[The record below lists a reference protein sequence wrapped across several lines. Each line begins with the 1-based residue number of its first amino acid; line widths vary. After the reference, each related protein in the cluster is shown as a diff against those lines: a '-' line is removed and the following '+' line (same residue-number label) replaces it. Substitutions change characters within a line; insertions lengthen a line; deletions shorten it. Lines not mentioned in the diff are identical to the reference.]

1 MNKINKR
8 LQEIK
13 KVRETEEPQDKHTNT
28 VPKTRYRPSK
38 KGTPVGRSSR
48 DQDDQTPDKGSEPS
62 RDQGQAGGD
71 PPDDPGGSDDDGSD
85 DGDDSDDDEE
95 RDDEEDTE
103 KEEKEETMSEVS
115 DESEISGGIYDIRGR
130 RVDMEEIIEDWQN
143 REKDRKPVKIIRG
156 PRGHRGPRGRQGPKG
171 RKGKVGPTGSFLDSG
186 ISGIGTTLDTSGL
199 ENSFKQLGDSMN
211 NVWQV
216 QRTLNTS
223 MRDHIQLT
231 ARAQKQ
237 NAEAL
242 ERLNQSTRQR
252 DHDHMFM
259 AIEPHDGTDPKKFE
273 PWIEQIEI
281 ACRISN
287 RDPRVVVLAKSIG
300 AVTEVVRSMKPGLTW
315 VESKSELK
323 RCFSENK
330 TRVHAAALFDN
341 LRKQEDNENLR
352 SYIHKY
358 SKLHREATGISCEE
372 EFDTQKKLHFLS
384 RLRNS
389 NISVKISQSAEFEKF
404 DKYSLTDCMEKA
416 LPLESRLQI
425 REMVTQA
432 REAVDAKTPEVMEV
446 DAKTI
451 EKEEEVNTIPE
462 DKPINRSKATSICFK
477 CGDYG
482 HYGKECTAEDKDLEE
497 FANKIVGRIEH
508 TFQAYTPIT
517 LQYMN
522 DIVTKAAKLDQ
533 SRRIAKT
540 KARLL
545 QGLLN
550 QRGGTKGV
558 PKTSPNR
565 GRGRGAQ
572 GHPPAGQ
579 QVLTPGPPAGRGRGR
594 GGANF
599 VAKKQRQP
607 TPPPPQLTPLTPS
620 TPPIPIEPQPTKA
633 QKVEPNPFLNNTS
646 HLPEIH
652 EVNEE
657 EMDEELES
665 LTLKQLEELQ
675 NTLDQELD
683 DPQDDQYDN
692 IEDQ

>member
-1 MNKINKR
+1 MANR
-8 LQEIK
+8 
-13 KVRETEEPQDKHTNT
+13 
-28 VPKTRYRPSK
+28 
-38 KGTPVGRSSR
+38 
-48 DQDDQTPDKGSEPS
+48 
-62 RDQGQAGGD
+62 
-71 PPDDPGGSDDDGSD
+71 
-85 DGDDSDDDEE
+85 E
-95 RDDEEDTE
+95 RD
-103 KEEKEETMSEVS
+103 
-115 DESEISGGIYDIRGR
+115 
-130 RVDMEEIIEDWQN
+130 
-143 REKDRKPVKIIRG
+143 RKSIKIIRG

-171 RKGKVGPTGSFLDSG
+171 HRGKVGPAGSFIDSAVTG
-186 ISGIGTTLDTSGL
+186 MGTTLDTSGL
-199 ENSFKQLGDSMN
+199 ESSFRQLGDSMKD
-211 NVWQV
+211 VWQV
-216 QRTLNTS
+216 QKTLNTS

-259 AIEPHDGTDPKKFE
+259 AIEPYDGTDPKKFE

-287 RDPRVVVLAKSIG
+287 RDPRIVVLAKSIG
-300 AVTEVVRSMKPGLTW
+300 AVTEVVRSMRQGLSW
-315 VESKSELK
+315 IEFKNELK

-389 NISVKISQSAEFEKF
+389 NISVKISQSAEFERF
-404 DKYSLTDCMEKA
+404 DRYSLTDCMEKA
-416 LPLESRLQI
+416 LLLESRLQI

-446 DAKTI
+446 DAKII
-451 EKEEEVNTIPE
+451 EKEEEINTIPE

-482 HYGKECTAEDKDLEE
+482 HYGKECTVEDKDLEE

-550 QRGGTKGV
+550 QRGGAKGV
-558 PKTSPNR
+558 PKTPSNR
-565 GRGRGAQ
+565 GRGRGTQ
-572 GHPPAGQ
+572 GQPPAAQ
-579 QVLTPGPPAGRGRGR
+579 QVQTQGPPAGRGRGR

-599 VAKKQRQP
+599 VAKRQRQ
-607 TPPPPQLTPLTPS
+607 LLRLLH
-620 TPPIPIEPQPTKA
+620 
-633 QKVEPNPFLNNTS
+633 NWF
-646 HLPEIH
+646 H
-652 EVNEE
+652 
-657 EMDEELES
+657 
-665 LTLKQLEELQ
+665 
-675 NTLDQELD
+675 
-683 DPQDDQYDN
+683 
-692 IEDQ
+692 

>member
-1 MNKINKR
+1 MM
-8 LQEIK
+8 
-13 KVRETEEPQDKHTNT
+13 
-28 VPKTRYRPSK
+28 
-38 KGTPVGRSSR
+38 
-48 DQDDQTPDKGSEPS
+48 
-62 RDQGQAGGD
+62 GQ
-71 PPDDPGGSDDDGSD
+71 
-85 DGDDSDDDEE
+85 
-95 RDDEEDTE
+95 
-103 KEEKEETMSEVS
+103 
-115 DESEISGGIYDIRGR
+115 I
-130 RVDMEEIIEDWQN
+130 
-143 REKDRKPVKIIRG
+143 
-156 PRGHRGPRGRQGPKG
+156 
-171 RKGKVGPTGSFLDSG
+171 L
-186 ISGIGTTLDTSGL
+186 
-199 ENSFKQLGDSMN
+199 
-211 NVWQV
+211 
-216 QRTLNTS
+216 
-223 MRDHIQLT
+223 
-231 ARAQKQ
+231 
-237 NAEAL
+237 
-242 ERLNQSTRQR
+242 
-252 DHDHMFM
+252 
-259 AIEPHDGTDPKKFE
+259 KKFE

-315 VESKSELK
+315 VEFKSELK

-389 NISVKISQSAEFEKF
+389 NILVKISQSAEFEKF

-416 LPLESRLQI
+416 LLLESRLQI

-451 EKEEEVNTIPE
+451 EREEEVNTIPE

-533 SRRIAKT
+533 SRRITKT

-550 QRGGTKGV
+550 QRGGAKGD
-558 PKTSPNR
+558 PKTPSNR

-572 GHPPAGQ
+572 GQPPAGQ
-579 QVLTPGPPAGRGRGR
+579 QVPAQGPPAGRGRGR

-599 VAKKQRQP
+599 VAKRQRQP

-620 TPPIPIEPQPTKA
+620 APPIPIEPQPTKSL
-633 QKVEPNPFLNNTS
+633 KVEPNPFLNNTS
-646 HLPEIH
+646 HLPDIH

-657 EMDEELES
+657 EIDEELES

-675 NTLDQELD
+675 NTIDQELD
-683 DPQDDQYDN
+683 DPQDEQYDN
-692 IEDQ
+692 TEDQ

>member
-1 MNKINKR
+1 
-8 LQEIK
+8 
-13 KVRETEEPQDKHTNT
+13 
-28 VPKTRYRPSK
+28 
-38 KGTPVGRSSR
+38 
-48 DQDDQTPDKGSEPS
+48 
-62 RDQGQAGGD
+62 
-71 PPDDPGGSDDDGSD
+71 
-85 DGDDSDDDEE
+85 
-95 RDDEEDTE
+95 
-103 KEEKEETMSEVS
+103 
-115 DESEISGGIYDIRGR
+115 
-130 RVDMEEIIEDWQN
+130 
-143 REKDRKPVKIIRG
+143 
-156 PRGHRGPRGRQGPKG
+156 
-171 RKGKVGPTGSFLDSG
+171 
-186 ISGIGTTLDTSGL
+186 
-199 ENSFKQLGDSMN
+199 
-211 NVWQV
+211 
-216 QRTLNTS
+216 

-259 AIEPHDGTDPKKFE
+259 AIEPYDGTDPKKFE

-287 RDPRVVVLAKSIG
+287 RDPRIVVLAKSIG
-300 AVTEVVRSMKPGLTW
+300 AVTEVVRSMKLGLSW
-315 VESKSELK
+315 VEFKNELK

-352 SYIHKY
+352 NYMHKY

-416 LPLESRLQI
+416 LLLESRLQI

-446 DAKTI
+446 DIKII
-451 EKEEEVNTIPE
+451 EKEEEINTIPE

-482 HYGKECTAEDKDLEE
+482 HYGKECTVEDKDLEE

-522 DIVTKAAKLDQ
+522 DIVTKAAKIDQ

-550 QRGGTKGV
+550 QRGGTRGV
-558 PKTSPNR
+558 PKVPLNR
-565 GRGRGAQ
+565 GRGRGTQ
-572 GHPPAGQ
+572 GQSPAGQ
-579 QVLTPGPPAGRGRGR
+579 QVQAQGLSAGRGRGR

-607 TPPPPQLTPLTPS
+607 TPPPPQLAPLTPS
-620 TPPIPIEPQPTKA
+620 ALPIPIEPQPTKPL
-633 QKVEPNPFLNNTS
+633 KVEPNPFLADTS
-646 HLPEIH
+646 HLREIN
-652 EVNEE
+652 EVKEE
-657 EMDEELES
+657 EIDEELEG

-675 NTLDQELD
+675 HTIDQELD
-683 DPQDDQYDN
+683 DPQDEQCDD